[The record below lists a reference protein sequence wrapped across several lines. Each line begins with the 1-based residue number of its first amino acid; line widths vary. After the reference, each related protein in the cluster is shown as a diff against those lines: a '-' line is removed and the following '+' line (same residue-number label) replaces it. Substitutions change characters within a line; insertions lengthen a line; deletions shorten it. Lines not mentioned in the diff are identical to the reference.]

1 MTLNDWIDAGQER
14 PEPDLREVRVQILM
28 GSPIKYQVV
37 DHNTN
42 EVLKVLKHLYEFD
55 AVCLEYG
62 WIKHQEQDLH
72 S

>member
-28 GSPIKYQVV
+28 GNPIKYQVV
-37 DHNTN
+37 DHATN
-42 EVLKVLKHLYEFD
+42 EVLMVLRHLYEFD

-62 WIKHQEQDLH
+62 WTKHKEQDLH